1 MLGYDLAIAHFI
13 IARGGAVRF
22 CDIDYWFEPEEDGT
36 VPKTLP
42 NIYHEAYKLEAVDA
56 SNTNMMYC
64 SFDNIG
70 KKQYVNSRHLPY
82 ILTSLLHI

>member
-82 ILTSLLHI
+82 ILTS